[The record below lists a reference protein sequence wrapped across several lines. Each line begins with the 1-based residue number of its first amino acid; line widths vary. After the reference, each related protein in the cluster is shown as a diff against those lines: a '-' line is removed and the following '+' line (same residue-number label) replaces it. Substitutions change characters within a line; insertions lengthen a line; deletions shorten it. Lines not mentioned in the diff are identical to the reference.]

1 MIERQ
6 QENKRQQIKGK
17 TNQGII
23 ILLYQ
28 NCVTHSKFLL
38 SHTYAYCAGLAL
50 NKQKSPTPKAFGDF
64 CVPQSGIE
72 PESNL

>member
-1 MIERQ
+1 MKANPNVNSMDEMLDSLYGAAGTTER
-6 QENKRQQIKGK
+6 ENFRKEA
-17 TNQGII
+17 
-23 ILLYQ
+23 
-28 NCVTHSKFLL
+28 
-38 SHTYAYCAGLAL
+38 YAYCAGLAL